1 MIRVGSGAAS
11 WARILEQGL
20 ALDELVEMK
29 TSIEGEAQ
37 GESGGHQSPPTA
49 GAAWRGAVP
58 HHRRNSPMVE
68 AWLHTGRV
76 IFLGKLGGSRT
87 AWSCALRDSRS
98 GYWEGV
104 ARRGRVHSVTA
115 AADGGSRTAW
125 PCALRDSSSRINSS
139 SCSCSTG
146 SRRKQMRRRR
156 SEG

>member
-1 MIRVGSGAAS
+1 MIRGGSGAAS

-29 TSIEGEAQ
+29 TSMEVEAQ
-37 GESGGHQSPPTA
+37 GESGGHQSPSNA

-68 AWLHTGRV
+68 AWLNAGRV

-87 AWSCALRDSRS
+87 AW
-98 GYWEGV
+98 
-104 ARRGRVHSVTA
+104 
-115 AADGGSRTAW
+115 
-125 PCALRDSSSRINSS
+125 PCALRDGNGSISSS
-139 SCSCSTG
+139 SCSTR
-146 SRRKQMRRRR
+146 SRRKQRGRGS